1 MPFIGGVWLG
11 AAVAAAVAGAAA
23 GMVCA
28 TAHVVIPTASAIYAI
43 RLIVAC
49 SNFGFVWVIFRSS
62 RYVFGEFFL
71 AS

>member
-1 MPFIGGVWLG
+1 MPFIGGVWVG
-11 AAVAAAVAGAAA
+11 ATAVGVAG
-23 GMVCA
+23 GVVCA